1 MSETLAAY
9 RYAKAVMDLAVE
21 SKQADALEK
30 DMRQVREGIAGSDDL
45 RDLLGNPVVN
55 TAEKLKALKAV
66 FAGAKPMT
74 QKLFDVLGENKRIGL
89 LDTIAH
95 QFILLYEKMQ
105 GQDIALVTTAVPLSA
120 AQEKSILSQ
129 LKKITG
135 KETSLQNEVDPELIG
150 GFVLRVGDLEY
161 NASVAGKLD
170 HLKRELIKR

>member
-30 DMRQVREGIAGSDDL
+30 DMRQVREAIAESEDL

-66 FAGAKPMT
+66 FASAKPMT

-89 LDTIAH
+89 LDTVAH

-105 GQDIALVTTAVPLSA
+105 GQDVALVTTAVPLSA

-135 KETSLQNEVDPELIG
+135 KETSLKNEVDPELIG